1 MLKLFREFPSSA
13 KRFEETAKA
22 VEEGYRTNV
31 IQYGEIP
38 GALMDWEDQGLTGG
52 DPRPQRFEHA
62 LKYSLP
68 QVETFAKRF
77 ADKPMTVWIL
87 GDRDHVGTDRLKTLG
102 DFEEKGLDALFPY

>member
-1 MLKLFREFPSSA
+1 
-13 KRFEETAKA
+13 
-22 VEEGYRTNV
+22 
-31 IQYGEIP
+31 
-38 GALMDWEDQGLTGG
+38 MDWEDQGLTGG
-52 DPRPQRFEHA
+52 DPRPQRFERA

-87 GDRDHVGTDRLKTLG
+87 GDRDHVGTDRLKALG